1 MFLDLQINGFS
12 GAGLSATTTEI
23 AEFESKNANLTA
35 EIERYLV
42 DGEKNLNAK
51 AIENHLFPKVHADVF
66 ISHAHAD
73 KAQAINLA
81 IAFQRIGLTAF
92 VDSCVWGHADDL
104 LLKVD
109 KQFSANRE
117 KEHSYSYELR
127 NRTTSNVHMI
137 LNSAL
142 HEMIDRSEL
151 LIFLDTDQSV
161 KVKDLMEGD
170 EYLSSPWIFSE
181 LTFTKRARRTPRKTA
196 KLTLE
201 HVFKAHAGT
210 EEYRQFEF
218 QYELPQLSS
227 SISYVEFLNWIRNG
241 STLTAGWIEGLKHL
255 DVLYKQV
262 GVPAELLKDPRTSA

>member
-1 MFLDLQINGFS
+1 M
-12 GAGLSATTTEI
+12 SATTAEI
-23 AEFESKNANLTA
+23 AAFESRNANLTA
-35 EIERYLV
+35 DIEKYLV
-42 DGEKNLNAK
+42 DGEKNLNAT
-51 AIENHLFPKVHADVF
+51 AIEDHLFPKVQADVF

-73 KAQAINLA
+73 QAEAINLA

-104 LLKVD
+104 LNKVD
-109 KQFSANRE
+109 KKFSANKG
-117 KEHSYSYELR
+117 KENSYSYELR

-151 LIFLDTDQSV
+151 LIFLDTDHSV
-161 KVKDLMEGD
+161 KVKDLMEDD

-181 LTFTKRARRTPRKTA
+181 LMFAKRTRRTPRQA
-196 KLTLE
+196 ARITLE
-201 HVFKAHAGT
+201 HLFKAYAGT
-210 EEYRQFEF
+210 EHRQFEF

-227 SISYVEFLNWIRNG
+227 SVSYTDFLSWIKDGNT
-241 STLTAGWIEGLKHL
+241 SSADWLNGLKHL

-262 GVPAELLKDPRTSA
+262 GVPAELLKNPRVPTCTGSPTARDQSMTGV

>member
-1 MFLDLQINGFS
+1 MFLDLKIDGFS
-12 GAGLSATTTEI
+12 GAGLSATTAEI
-23 AEFESKNANLTA
+23 AAFESRNASLTA
-35 EIERYLV
+35 DIEKYLV
-42 DGEKNLNAK
+42 DGEKNLNAT
-51 AIENHLFPKVHADVF
+51 AIEDHLFPKVQADVF

-73 KAQAINLA
+73 QAEAINLA

-104 LLKVD
+104 LNKVD
-109 KQFSANRE
+109 KKFSANE
-117 KEHSYSYELR
+117 GKENSYSYELR

-161 KVKDLMEGD
+161 KVKDLMKGD

-196 KLTLE
+196 KLALE
-201 HVFKAHAGT
+201 HVYKAFAGT
-210 EEYRQFEF
+210 EEHRQFEF

-227 SISYVEFLNWIRNG
+227 SIPYVEFLNWIRNG
-241 STLTAGWIEGLKHL
+241 SSPTASWIEGLKHL
-255 DVLYKQV
+255 DVLYEQV
-262 GVPAELLKDPRTSA
+262 GVPVEMLKDPRTSV